1 MSRKV
6 LQWKMLYQIDLMDD
20 MKPLLMINVLIII
33 REDENIGRYL
43 NENNNI
49 MKCKRLELH
58 MI

>member
-1 MSRKV
+1 
-6 LQWKMLYQIDLMDD
+6 MLYQIDLMDA

-49 MKCKRLELH
+49 MNCKRLELH